1 MERQAKGSFAANITG
16 MSAGLTDRERE
27 MLLLI
32 RLGKTNAEIA
42 SITGLS
48 VNTVKTHMK
57 SLFKKLHVRNR
68 TEASHAVLPET
79 NSLN

>member
-1 MERQAKGSFAANITG
+1 
-16 MSAGLTDRERE
+16 MSAQLTDRERE
-27 MLLLI
+27 LLLLI
-32 RLGKTNAEIA
+32 RFGKTNAEIA

-68 TEASHAVLPET
+68 TEASHAALPGIDA
-79 NSLN
+79 LN